1 MASLLKVDKLDPQS
15 GTALEIGTSGDTIT
29 VPTGATFAVSGTMN
43 ASSIT
48 AGTLAVARG
57 GTGITTQAI
66 FQADLSSSQTGV
78 ADATWTKVAFN
89 NDVFDDDS
97 VFDTSNN
104 RFIAPS
110 DGKYVLNY
118 QVYCWAETAN
128 GSSHLASLYK
138 NGSNFEHYASIY
150 LGGSDN
156 YIAESSITNS
166 VVLDLS
172 TSDYIA

>member
-1 MASLLKVDKLDPQS
+1 
-15 GTALEIGTSGDTIT
+15 
-29 VPTGATFAVSGTMN
+29 
-43 ASSIT
+43 
-48 AGTLAVARG
+48 
-57 GTGITTQAI
+57 
-66 FQADLSSSQTGV
+66 LSSSQTGV
-78 ADATWTKVAFN
+78 TDNTWTKVAFN

-138 NGSNFEHYASIY
+138 NGVDFEHYASIY
-150 LGGSDN
+150 LGSSDD
-156 YIAESSITNS
+156 YIAESSLTNS

-172 TSDYIA
+172 TSDYIELYTKFNAGSGTITIDGASFISGYKIGA